1 MVYVFLA
8 DGVEEIEALTVVD
21 MCRSAGLNLQTVA
34 IGRDKSVTGRS
45 DITVE
50 ADIKLKDVDWDS
62 AEMLVLPGGM
72 PGTKNLEECEELMT
86 HVDEMSQNGRNIAAI
101 CAAPTIFGHRGIL
114 DGRLACCYP
123 GLEAQLSGAKV
134 SAEPVCVDGNVIT
147 SRGMGTAIDFSLAI
161 ITKLIS
167 AEKADEVA
175 KSVVYKK

>member
-21 MCRSAGLNLQTVA
+21 MCRRAGLDLKTVA

-50 ADIKLKDVDWDS
+50 ADIKLKVVDWDS

>member
-21 MCRSAGLNLQTVA
+21 MCRRAGLDLKTVA

-62 AEMLVLPGGM
+62 ADMLVLPGGM
-72 PGTKNLEECEELMT
+72 PGTKNLEECDELMT
-86 HVDEMSQNGRNIAAI
+86 HVDEMSQSGRNIAAI

-167 AEKADEVA
+167 AAKADEVA

>member
-21 MCRSAGLNLQTVA
+21 MCRRAGLDLKTVA

-62 AEMLVLPGGM
+62 ADMLVLPGGM
-72 PGTKNLEECEELMT
+72 PGTKNLEECDELMT
-86 HVDEMSQNGRNIAAI
+86 HVDEMSQSGRNIAAI

-147 SRGMGTAIDFSLAI
+147 SRGMGIAIDFSLAI

>member
-21 MCRSAGLNLQTVA
+21 MCRRAGLDLKTVA

-50 ADIKLKDVDWDS
+50 ADIRLKDVDWD
-62 AEMLVLPGGM
+62 AADMLALPGGM
-72 PGTKNLEECEELMT
+72 PGTKNLEECDELMT
-86 HVDEMSQNGRNIAAI
+86 HVDEMSQSGRNIAAI